1 MTMRGHQLALVLV
14 LAAGCESGTGDSP
27 SLPASPPPPAPE
39 APPEEIRLVP
49 AGFGGPLFQPN
60 NTLRLAPGA
69 VLHLPV
75 MTAFNDF
82 TRDGQNPGL
91 SIFVRTDAPPTVLSV
106 SPQIWVAGRSE
117 PGLVEVQ
124 ALSDASSSE
133 PPAVF
138 RVWLE
143 EDPAERWAPGW
154 GLGLDTTP
162 LRIGVVE
169 PTAPT
174 APCERLELTGRV
186 APGIKDGG
194 TRAGLTFG
202 PLADD
207 FRSGTITLVTD
218 HPETSL
224 SLLSQYRMP
233 YADLDPESDRARVQ
247 FHLYPTSFAFGL
259 KLRETPGGF
268 EQTMSLGW
276 FDELQ
281 LRAEAPGCDPVDLY
295 CDESGRCT
303 SGEQSP

>member
-174 APCERLELTGRV
+174 APCKRLELTGRV

-218 HPETSL
+218 HPGDVPEPAFPVPDALRGSGPRIGPGAGAVPPLPDKLRLRAQVAGNPRRLRADHVAGLVRRTPVARRSARMRSRG
-224 SLLSQYRMP
+224 SLL
-233 YADLDPESDRARVQ
+233 
-247 FHLYPTSFAFGL
+247 
-259 KLRETPGGF
+259 
-268 EQTMSLGW
+268 
-276 FDELQ
+276 
-281 LRAEAPGCDPVDLY
+281 
-295 CDESGRCT
+295 
-303 SGEQSP
+303 